1 MKKKVVLA
9 YSGGLDTSC
18 AIQWLKDNYKVPY
31 SQPCM
36 HEFVMSGS
44 TQKAR
49 GVSTAHIAKRMLD
62 FGVHAPTVYFP
73 LVVPEAMMIE
83 PTETESRETLNQFIS
98 IMKEIDKESIEA
110 PDTVKDAPHN
120 TPVKKLDEALAARKP
135 NLRWSPDQ

>member
-1 MKKKVVLA
+1 
-9 YSGGLDTSC
+9 
-18 AIQWLKDNYKVPY
+18 
-31 SQPCM
+31 
-36 HEFVMSGS
+36 MSGS

>member
-1 MKKKVVLA
+1 
-9 YSGGLDTSC
+9 
-18 AIQWLKDNYKVPY
+18 
-31 SQPCM
+31 
-36 HEFVMSGS
+36 
-44 TQKAR
+44 QKAR

-98 IMKEIDKESIEA
+98 IMKEIDKESIET